1 MVRTEIEGWLVYSL
15 DLNMIDQTELAA
27 LRQDYSQREL
37 SKAIVAADPFD
48 QFTKWFNE
56 AVSSQIVEPNAM
68 HLGTATPDGRPSGR
82 TVLLKGFDKSG
93 FEFFTNYG
101 SAKARELVANP
112 SCYLHFFWKELERQ
126 VFIRGQAAKTSEQES
141 NEYFA
146 ARPYK
151 SQIGAWASEQSSV
164 IESRSVIEN
173 RFEELKEKY
182 PEGSVPCPP
191 FWGGFRVAPD
201 QFEFWQGRRSRLH
214 DRILYTRLE
223 NAWTIS
229 RLSP

>member
-1 MVRTEIEGWLVYSL
+1 
-15 DLNMIDQTELAA
+15 MIDQTELAA
-27 LRQDYSQREL
+27 LRQDYLQREL

-48 QFTKWFNE
+48 QFSKWFDE

-93 FEFFTNYG
+93 FKFFTNYG
-101 SAKARELVANP
+101 STKAREMSANP

-141 NEYFA
+141 DEYFA

-164 IESRSVIEN
+164 IESRDVIEK
-173 RFEELKEKY
+173 RFEELKAQY
-182 PEGSVPCPP
+182 AEGNVPRPP
-191 FWGGFRVAPD
+191 LWGGFRVTPD
-201 QFEFWQGRRSRLH
+201 RFEFWQGRRSRLH
-214 DRILYTRLE
+214 DRICYE
-223 NAWTIS
+223 QKSGGWIIS
-229 RLSP
+229 RRSP